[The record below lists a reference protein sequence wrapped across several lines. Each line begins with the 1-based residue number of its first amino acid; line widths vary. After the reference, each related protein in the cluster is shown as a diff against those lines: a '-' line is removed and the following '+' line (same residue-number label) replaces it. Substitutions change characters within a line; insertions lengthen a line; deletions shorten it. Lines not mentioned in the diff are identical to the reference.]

1 MSDWE
6 RLYKKNKEMAKR
18 FAGQIAEK
26 AKEGF
31 DQVKQNPAKNP
42 MEIRN
47 LRIREIKL
55 EETILNNRERLKAYK
70 RLELANE
77 YVSKWDAEIHR
88 SFYRDGGIR
97 FYAERLL
104 EHIESIEPEADTVE
118 DMIVSCYN
126 SAIDDMR
133 ALFAKLLENCEVWE
147 AKIDSATEMYA
158 DDKALRRALGYEDCA
173 EDIKDLYYNDNS
185 SVDVAKELTRLQEI
199 LDRNEAAVNGYM
211 EACEARLKERPR
223 TKAALLEE
231 MKRLIG
237 TGNLDRFGETGSWT
251 PETYAEEIKEYG
263 KQVKEELLDPY
274 PWVY

>member
-18 FAGQIAEK
+18 FAGQLTEK
-26 AKEGF
+26 AKDGLE
-31 DQVKQNPAKNP
+31 QVKKGSVKNP
-42 MEIRN
+42 LELRN
-47 LRIREIKL
+47 LRLREIKL

-133 ALFAKLLENCEVWE
+133 ALFAKLLENCEAWE

-173 EDIKDLYYNDNS
+173 EEIKKLYYDDNS
-185 SVDVAKELTRLQEI
+185 SMDVAKELTRLQEI
-199 LDRNEAAVNGYM
+199 LDRNEAAILGYM
-211 EACEARLKERPR
+211 EACEARLKERQR
-223 TKAALLEE
+223 TKTALLEDL
-231 MKRLIG
+231 KRLIG
-237 TGNLDRFGETGSWT
+237 AEELDRFGGTGVWT

-263 KQVKEELLDPY
+263 KQIKEELLDPY
-274 PWVY
+274 PWV